1 MPRMI
6 DRNSKVVKIVPHTEK
21 FAAVSRGEVSE
32 TTERKFEF
40 TGRHFI
46 ANYFGCDHAA
56 ICNHTGLVDA
66 MRKGVDAS
74 GATLLK
80 LIEHTFLPSGFTA
93 LLLLSESHAS
103 IHTYPECDAC
113 FVDLFTCG
121 RLCVAEKFHSVL
133 REYLRPSG
141 HLQKILLRGDTIEE
155 YCF

>member
-6 DRNSKVVKIVPHTEK
+6 DGNSKVVKIVPYTKKLAVGRKE
-21 FAAVSRGEVSE
+21 VSR

-40 TGRHFI
+40 AGRHFI

-56 ICNHTGLVDA
+56 MCNHTSLVDA

-80 LIEHTFLPSGFTA
+80 LIEYTFSPSGFTA

-121 RLCVAEKFHSVL
+121 RLCIAEKFHLVL
-133 REYLRPSG
+133 REYLRPAG
-141 HLQKILLRGDTIEE
+141 YLQKILLRGDTIEE
-155 YCF
+155 DCF